1 MTRDLGDNI
10 KVKCGTIA
18 GTLNMMRKEGQLVR
32 RRRGRQKVL
41 WSLAEDGN
49 RKRINGEEEPP
60 KTASRFVTASQKSKK
75 SGKRLVDGNSMTYP
89 VEN

>member
-32 RRRGRQKVL
+32 RRRGRQKVP
-41 WSLAEDGN
+41 WSLAGN
-49 RKRINGEEEPP
+49 GKRERIKDEEKLS
-60 KTASRFVTASQKSKK
+60 KTGSRF
-75 SGKRLVDGNSMTYP
+75 
-89 VEN
+89 